1 MDLLI
6 EGHLQRVADRLETDD
21 SLQRSLIHAWV
32 WDEVALPCSIRRE
45 RRCCLSSA
53 RAVDSASRFV
63 LKVCMLNSY
72 SLQRVSSA
80 SAD

>member
-32 WDEVALPCSIRRE
+32 WDEVANLVEVLIRQHCVKHRISIPEQRD
-45 RRCCLSSA
+45 LSLGS
-53 RAVDSASRFV
+53 D
-63 LKVCMLNSY
+63 
-72 SLQRVSSA
+72 
-80 SAD
+80 DE